1 MTFTASEH
9 TGAASKPHVDDA
21 DSICWTCSQH
31 VPDRL
36 LSHAELYQHLR
47 EKLPKVIYADLPGE
61 SASDKTDKPDRDETG
76 PSVVSTDVRLL
87 GALLG
92 LVLVNHRG
100 EAFYQVIE
108 QLRGFS
114 KAARQDAASALTSE
128 EKRRRF
134 DVLDAILQ
142 QALSPLCEVEQVQWL
157 QDAASAFR
165 LFLTLTDIAER
176 FHQSRSLQH
185 DEEGFIRLLHESHE
199 AVRLPMLLD
208 ALAKEQPIRLVS
220 TAHPTTILRQ
230 TLLRHQRDVFH
241 ILKQLYHRP
250 LTRVQQQ
257 ELMAELAEKVE
268 VLWATRFSRWT
279 KPKVIDEVRDVV
291 GYFSRTLYDML
302 PLFHQHRLS
311 ALSIY
316 GVNPSDKLDHPV
328 ITLGTW
334 VGGDM
339 DGNPFVNASVFADA
353 LFYQFKTVLSLYRRD
368 LLELAPQ
375 LSFAAQEVEASDA
388 LKASISLDF
397 EHMHHSHLESMPYES
412 SVDTE
417 PHRLKLLLMAERLA
431 QTEHQSFQLDARSR
445 TGFIYTEPQQVIADI
460 ELIMASLKEKGY
472 DRSSRVRLKA
482 FIDKVILFGFHGSSL
497 DLREDTANVRVAAKA
512 ILKGCGM
519 EMTEQET
526 AEHTIKTLTD
536 EILTAKIVHPR
547 QLESDN
553 LRHLQWAEADVQA
566 TERLLDM
573 LRVARQ
579 SHRIMGRACCVNF
592 ILSMTT
598 SLTDVLSALLLLK
611 TQGLFY
617 KNLEGH
623 YTSDISIVPLFETIP
638 DLARAPDVFEAML
651 QNPAYR
657 QHLMCRGN
665 EQLIML
671 GYSDSNKDGG
681 YFCSN
686 WSVYHAQRELLSVAE
701 RYGINL
707 KFFHGRGG
715 NIGRGGG
722 PSHRAVQALPPR
734 SCLRGQDITEQGEV
748 LSRYYNVPDIALSH
762 LENIYTAVLQKNL
775 NPEPDPELTW
785 QDAAQQISALSY
797 QRYAELVHHHPDF
810 IAYFEEVTPREVE
823 LVNIGSR
830 PARRRT
836 MTTIKDL
843 RAIPW
848 VFRWFQSRQLLP
860 GWFGLGSGLAAFRQS
875 DPEKSLALLRDM
887 YNQWPFFKSLIE
899 NSEIALRQTDLSI
912 AHYYCALASDQTKAQ
927 AILATIEA
935 EYHITVQQVMTIT
948 GQSLLERPED
958 KPLKHSIELKE
969 PYLDS
974 LNVIQGQLLRR
985 YRQLNKTNASPEAL
999 EPFHHAIVSSIEGI
1013 ATGLGTAG

>member
-9 TGAASKPHVDDA
+9 TGAASRAQA
-21 DSICWTCSQH
+21 DESNAFCWTCLQN

-47 EKLPKVIYADLPGE
+47 EQLPKVTYADLPGV
-61 SASDKTDKPDRDETG
+61 AITDKPDKSDRDDAT
-76 PSVVSTDVRLL
+76 PLAVSTDVRLL

-114 KAARQDAASALTSE
+114 KAARQDAESTLTNE
-128 EKRRRF
+128 QKRRRF
-134 DVLDAILQ
+134 EALDAILQ
-142 QALSPLCEVEQVQWL
+142 QALSPLSETEQVEWL

-185 DEEGFIRLLHESHE
+185 DEEGFIRLLHTSHE
-199 AVRLPMLLD
+199 AVRLPLLLD
-208 ALAKEQPIRLVS
+208 TLAQEQPIRLVA

-250 LTRVQQQ
+250 LTRVQQH
-257 ELMAELAEKVE
+257 EHMAELAEKVD

-316 GVNPSDKLDHPV
+316 GVNPPDQLDHPV

-353 LFYQFKTVLSLYRRD
+353 LFYQFKTLLALYRRD
-368 LLELAPQ
+368 LVALAPQ
-375 LSFAAQEVEASDA
+375 LSFAAQEVDASEA
-388 LKASISLDF
+388 LKASIQQDF
-397 EHMHHSHLESMPYES
+397 DNMHYSHLESLPYES

-445 TGFIYTEPQQVIADI
+445 AGFIYTEPQQVIDDI
-460 ELIMASLKEKGY
+460 QLIIDSLHEKGY

-512 ILKGCGM
+512 ILKGCDAEPSDNDAM
-519 EMTEQET
+519 ETWV
-526 AEHTIKTLTD
+526 KTLTD

-598 SLTDVLSALLLLK
+598 SLVDVLSALLLVK

-617 KNLEGH
+617 KNLEGQ

-638 DLARAPDVFEAML
+638 DLARAPEVFEAML

-657 QHLMCRGN
+657 QHLCCRGD

-686 WSVYHAQRELLSVAE
+686 WSVYHAQRELLNVAQ
-701 RYGINL
+701 RHGIKL

-722 PSHRAVQALPPR
+722 PSHRAVQALPPG
-734 SCLRGQDITEQGEV
+734 SCLHGQDITEQGEV

-775 NPEPDPELTW
+775 NPEPDPQQAW
-785 QDAAQQISALSY
+785 QDAAQQISSLSY

-810 IAYFEEVTPREVE
+810 IAYFEDVTPREVE

-860 GWFGLGSGLAAFRQS
+860 GWFGLGSGLAAFTQHN
-875 DPEKSLALLRDM
+875 PTQSLALLQDM

-927 AILATIEA
+927 AILASIEQ
-935 EYHITVQQVMTIT
+935 EYHITVQQVMAIT
-948 GQSLLERPED
+948 GQSLLERAED
-958 KPLKHSIELKE
+958 KQLKHSIELKE

-985 YRQLNKTNASPEAL
+985 YRHLDKTNASPEAL

-1013 ATGLGTAG
+1013 ATGLGTTG